1 MSEIKTLEIPKWGLS
16 MEEGTIAQW
25 LIQEGTQF
33 SKGQEIC
40 EIETTKIVNVL
51 EAPFESTLRKIIA
64 KAGDTLV
71 VGGLIAICADQ
82 HVSDAE
88 IDAFAQSLAGTSVV
102 NENKSVAGATEKT
115 SEKLS
120 AAQVET
126 TVSTVT
132 QQNSAPQQT
141 TTPQEN
147 NVVNTQKSVAQG
159 GYSIPVTLQGDQQH
173 DEIFATPHAL
183 KLAEKHH
190 VNLAKITGTG
200 RQGRISVRDIQQ
212 AVQAAGGSWP
222 DIHQQTSGKAAKS
235 KADDSQVLATPVAR
249 RLAKQWNINLHDCR
263 ASGSRGRVCKEDV
276 EAVYQRENPVQTQQC
291 DQINPTES
299 AKPITIAMNGMR
311 KAIASRLQEAKRNA
325 PHFRLTVDLNVE
337 AIQAL
342 RQQINSTVPQ
352 VKLSIND
359 MLIKAAAAALM
370 KVPQVNVQYDE
381 KNQQILQFAQADI
394 SVAVAIEN
402 GLITPI
408 IKAADSKS
416 LAQISNIMRDLA
428 TRAKTGKL
436 APDEFQGG
444 SFSISNLG
452 MLGIQQFDAIIN
464 PPQGAILALGAA
476 EKRAVI
482 EQDSIVIRQMVTAT
496 LSCDHRVIDGALG
509 AQFLAAFKQFVEN
522 PALILV

>member
-51 EAPFESTLRKIIA
+51 EAPFDGLLRKIIA
-64 KAGDTLV
+64 NDGDTLV
-71 VGGLIAICADQ
+71 VGGVIAICADAQ
-82 HVSDAE
+82 VSDAE
-88 IDAFAQSLAGTSVV
+88 VEAFAQSLGGTPAVT
-102 NENKSVAGATEKT
+102 ENKAVAAVPEKIDV
-115 SEKLS
+115 
-120 AAQVET
+120 AQVET
-126 TVSTVT
+126 KV
-132 QQNSAPQQT
+132 QAAPKQNSVGNGSKAVT
-141 TTPQEN
+141 
-147 NVVNTQKSVAQG
+147 QG
-159 GYSIPVTLQGDQQH
+159 GYSIPAALQGYQQS
-173 DEIFATPHAL
+173 DDIFATPHAL
-183 KLAEKHH
+183 KLAEKHN
-190 VNLAKITGTG
+190 VNLAQITGSG
-200 RQGRISVRDIQQ
+200 REGRISVQDIQA

-222 DIHQQTSGKAAKS
+222 DVRHQASTKAAKS
-235 KADDSQVLATPVAR
+235 KADDSDVLATPVAR
-249 RLAKQWNINLHDCR
+249 RLAKQWGINLHDCR

-276 EAVYQRENPVQTQQC
+276 EAVYQRENPVQAQH
-291 DQINPTES
+291 DHAHPAES
-299 AKPITIAMNGMR
+299 AKFTTVAMNGMR
-311 KAIASRLQEAKRNA
+311 KAIASRLQAAKRNA
-325 PHFRLTVDLNVE
+325 PHFRLTIDLNVE
-337 AIQAL
+337 SVQAL

-359 MLIKAAAAALM
+359 MLIKAAAAALI
-370 KVPQVNVQYDE
+370 KVPQVNVQFDE
-381 KNQQILQFAQADI
+381 ENQQILQFEQADI

-408 IKAADSKS
+408 IKSANRKS
-416 LAQISNIMRDLA
+416 LAQISNDMRDLA

-482 EQDSIVIRQMVTAT
+482 ENDEIVVREMVTAT

-509 AQFLAAFKQFVEN
+509 AQFLSALKQFVEN

>member
-25 LIQEGTQF
+25 LIQEGEQF

-64 KAGDTLV
+64 QAGDTLV
-71 VGGLIAICADQ
+71 VGGLIAICADSQ
-82 HVSDAE
+82 VSDAE
-88 IDAFAQSLAGTSVV
+88 IDAFAQSLAGSSVV
-102 NENKSVAGATEKT
+102 DQNQSVADV
-115 SEKLS
+115 SEKVS
-120 AAQVET
+120 ENFSDPQVKT
-126 TVSTVT
+126 TVATVA
-132 QQNSAPQQT
+132 QPNNSPQ
-141 TTPQEN
+141 PN
-147 NVVNTQKSVAQG
+147 NAVNAQKSVAHS
-159 GYSIPVTLQGDQQH
+159 GYSIPLTLQGDQQH

-200 RQGRISVRDIQQ
+200 RQGRISVHDIQQ

-222 DIHQQTSGKAAKS
+222 DIRRQTSAKAAKS
-235 KADDSQVLATPVAR
+235 KADDSQVPATPVAR
-249 RLAKQWNINLHDCR
+249 RLAKQWGINLHDCR
-263 ASGSRGRVCKEDV
+263 ASGTRGRVCKDDV
-276 EAVYQRENPVQTQQC
+276 EAIYQRESPVQMQHC
-291 DQINPTES
+291 DHGKVTLL
-299 AKPITIAMNGMR
+299 AKPTAIAMNGMR

-337 AIQAL
+337 SIQAL

-408 IKAADSKS
+408 IKAANSKS
-416 LAQISNIMRDLA
+416 LAQISNDMRDLA

-464 PPQGAILALGAA
+464 PPQSAILALGVA

>member
-25 LIQEGTQF
+25 LIEEGTQF

-51 EAPFESTLRKIIA
+51 EAPFDGLLRKIIA
-64 KAGDTLV
+64 KDGDTLV
-71 VGGLIAICADQ
+71 VGGVIAICADAQ
-82 HVSDAE
+82 VSDTE
-88 IDAFAQSLAGTSVV
+88 VEAFAQSLGGTPAVT
-102 NENKSVAGATEKT
+102 ENKAVAAVPEKV
-115 SEKLS
+115 
-120 AAQVET
+120 AVAQVET
-126 TVSTVT
+126 KV
-132 QQNSAPQQT
+132 QAAPKQNSVGNGSKAVT
-141 TTPQEN
+141 
-147 NVVNTQKSVAQG
+147 QG
-159 GYSIPVTLQGDQQH
+159 GYSIPAALQGYQQS
-173 DEIFATPHAL
+173 DDIFATPHAL
-183 KLAEKHH
+183 KLAEKHN
-190 VNLAKITGTG
+190 VNLSQITGSG
-200 RQGRISVRDIQQ
+200 REGRISVQDIQT

-222 DIHQQTSGKAAKS
+222 DVRHQASTKAAKS
-235 KADDSQVLATPVAR
+235 KADDSDVLATPVAR
-249 RLAKQWNINLHDCR
+249 RLAKQWGINLHDCR

-276 EAVYQRENPVQTQQC
+276 EAVYQRENPVQAQH
-291 DQINPTES
+291 DHAHPAES
-299 AKPITIAMNGMR
+299 AKFTTVAMNGMR
-311 KAIASRLQEAKRNA
+311 KAIASRLQAAKRNA
-325 PHFRLTVDLNVE
+325 PHFRLTIDLNVE
-337 AIQAL
+337 SVQAL

-359 MLIKAAAAALM
+359 MLIKAAAAALI
-370 KVPQVNVQYDE
+370 KVPQVNVQFDE
-381 KNQQILQFAQADI
+381 ENQQILQFEQADI

-408 IKAADSKS
+408 IKAANRKS
-416 LAQISNIMRDLA
+416 LAQISNDMRDLA

-476 EKRAVI
+476 EKRAVV
-482 EQDSIVIRQMVTAT
+482 ENDEIVVREMVTAT

-509 AQFLAAFKQFVEN
+509 AQFLSALKQFVEN

>member
-1 MSEIKTLEIPKWGLS
+1 

-51 EAPFESTLRKIIA
+51 EAPFDGLLRKIIA
-64 KAGDTLV
+64 NDGDTLV
-71 VGGLIAICADQ
+71 VGGVIAICADAQ
-82 HVSDAE
+82 VSDAE
-88 IDAFAQSLAGTSVV
+88 VEAFAQSLGGTPAVT
-102 NENKSVAGATEKT
+102 ENKAVAAVPEKIDV
-115 SEKLS
+115 
-120 AAQVET
+120 AQVET
-126 TVSTVT
+126 KV
-132 QQNSAPQQT
+132 QAAPKQNSVGNGSKAVT
-141 TTPQEN
+141 
-147 NVVNTQKSVAQG
+147 QG
-159 GYSIPVTLQGDQQH
+159 GYSIPAALQGYQQS
-173 DEIFATPHAL
+173 DDIFATPHAL
-183 KLAEKHH
+183 KLAEKHN
-190 VNLAKITGTG
+190 VNLAQITGSG
-200 RQGRISVRDIQQ
+200 REGRISVQDIQA

-222 DIHQQTSGKAAKS
+222 DVRHQASTKAAKS
-235 KADDSQVLATPVAR
+235 KADDSDVLATPVAR
-249 RLAKQWNINLHDCR
+249 RLAKQWGINLHDCR

-276 EAVYQRENPVQTQQC
+276 EAVYQRENPVQAQH
-291 DQINPTES
+291 DHAHPAES
-299 AKPITIAMNGMR
+299 AKFTTVAMNGMR
-311 KAIASRLQEAKRNA
+311 KAIASRLQAAKRNA
-325 PHFRLTVDLNVE
+325 PHFRLTIDLNVE
-337 AIQAL
+337 SVQAL

-359 MLIKAAAAALM
+359 MLIKAAAAALI
-370 KVPQVNVQYDE
+370 KVPQVNVQFDE
-381 KNQQILQFAQADI
+381 ENQQILQFEQADI

-408 IKAADSKS
+408 IKSANRKS
-416 LAQISNIMRDLA
+416 LAQISNDMRDLA

-482 EQDSIVIRQMVTAT
+482 ENDEIVVREMVTAT

-509 AQFLAAFKQFVEN
+509 AQFLSALKQFVEN